1 MGELRS
7 ALEKL
12 KYVVDHDQHF
22 MCENQAAIS
31 CIMQFFIGLC
41 TELFS
46 ICLVCHQAY
55 SEDVII
61 LFIALAII
69 ADIDNYYAESSEEH
83 KLCKDKLKEFFPK
96 IVHTHKK
103 YQENKEDGEYK
114 SKRSNWSFRMRF
126 IYKFLRLIF
135 GVIYYYY
142 MPFLVVPLSYIIPYF
157 VEFGPEGLAR
167 NDYELCIED
176 SGWNHILIKIE

>member
-1 MGELRS
+1 MLHTMIMGELRS
-7 ALEKL
+7 SLEKL
-12 KYVVDHDQHF
+12 KYVVDHDQQF
-22 MCENQAAIS
+22 MCENQAALS

-69 ADIDNYYAESSEEH
+69 ADIDNLYAESSGEH
-83 KLCKDKLKEFFPK
+83 KLNDEKLKEHFPK

-103 YQENKEDGEYK
+103 FQEDHSEMKDGVEHS
-114 SKRSNWSFRMRF
+114 SKRSTWSRRMRVV
-126 IYKFLRLIF
+126 YKSLRLLF
-135 GVIYYYY
+135 GVVYYYY
-142 MPFLVVPLSYIIPYF
+142 MPFLVVPLSYVIPYF
-157 VEFGPEGLAR
+157 VEFSAAGIANG
-167 NDYELCIED
+167 D
-176 SGWNHILIKIE
+176 